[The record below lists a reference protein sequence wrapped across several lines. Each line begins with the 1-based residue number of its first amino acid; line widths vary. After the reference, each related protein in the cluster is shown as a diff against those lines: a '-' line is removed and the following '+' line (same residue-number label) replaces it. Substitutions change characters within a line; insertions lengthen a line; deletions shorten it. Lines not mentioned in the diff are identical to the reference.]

1 MMPEA
6 SIFDS
11 IDFPKHWKRQKLR
24 WVFENRK
31 VQSCETET
39 LLGVNISLGV
49 TERYDGDGRP
59 AASEDLSKYKLVEP
73 GDIILNPLGKPHGS
87 IGRSNV
93 SGITSP
99 AYWVLRTDEQ
109 NYSSR
114 FMHYLLRS
122 EPMLDEFRRRSKNL
136 PPNQFDLSWEQFR
149 DIQVPIP
156 SFARQIEIAS
166 FLDDQTGKTRQI
178 IRAKNQ
184 QLDLLRLES
193 QNATLEW
200 LFSKNDISAKK
211 FSWEEAIG
219 HYGIKA
225 KYLFKL
231 KAVTNIEAPLA
242 SATMFGVS
250 LRSEQDK
257 DVWNPEDSTDSYKL
271 VEPGDFVIGLRSFQ
285 HGFSFSEVRGKVSP
299 AYSVFSLRPKY
310 SELYRP
316 DYFAHLFQH
325 RSFIDILESIAVGI
339 RQGKNIPY
347 ESFAQIL
354 IPVPDFKTHNFA
366 VTKQKKNQVQI
377 DLLKSS
383 LRPLEEYLRS
393 LVSSAVIGK
402 SFQEKIVS

>member
-1 MMPEA
+1 MKPEN
-6 SIFDS
+6 SIFDL
-11 IDFPKHWKRQKLR
+11 IDFPNHWESQKLR

-31 VQSCETET
+31 VLSCEVET

-93 SGITSP
+93 RGITSP

-109 NYSSR
+109 NHSAR

-149 DIQVPIP
+149 DIRVPIP
-156 SFARQIEIAS
+156 SFERQLEIAT
-166 FLDDQTGKTRQI
+166 FLDDQIGKTQQI
-178 IRAKNQ
+178 IKAKNK
-184 QLDLLRLES
+184 QLELLRLES

-200 LFSKNDISAKK
+200 LFSENDSNAKK
-211 FSWEEAIG
+211 LSWDEAIG
-219 HYGIKA
+219 NRGVKA

-231 KAVTNIEAPLA
+231 KAVTNVEAPLA

-250 LRSEQDK
+250 LRSEQDN

-285 HGFSFSEVRGKVSP
+285 HGFSFSTVRGKVSP
-299 AYSVFSLRPKY
+299 AYSVFSLRPEY
-310 SELYRP
+310 SEMYRP

-347 ESFAQIL
+347 DSFAQIL
-354 IPVPDFKTHNFA
+354 IPVPDVKTHNTA
-366 VTKQKKNQVQI
+366 VTTQKKNQVQI

-383 LRPLEEYLRS
+383 LKPLEEYVKS
-393 LVSSAVIGK
+393 LVSSGVTGK
-402 SFQEKIVS
+402 SFQERMVS

>member
-1 MMPEA
+1 MMPED
-6 SIFDS
+6 SIFDL
-11 IDFPKHWKRQKLR
+11 IDFPNHWESQKLR
-24 WVFENRK
+24 WVLENRK
-31 VQSCETET
+31 VLSCEIET
-39 LLGVNISLGV
+39 LLGVNISSGV

-93 SGITSP
+93 RGITSP
-99 AYWVLRTDEQ
+99 AYWVLRTDER

-156 SFARQIEIAS
+156 SFERQIEIAS
-166 FLDDQTGKTRQI
+166 FLDDQIGKTQQI
-178 IRAKNQ
+178 IKAKNQ

-200 LFSKNDISAKK
+200 LFPENDSSTKK

-219 HYGIKA
+219 NCGVKA

-231 KAVTNIEAPLA
+231 KAITNIEAPLA

-250 LRSEQDK
+250 LRSEQDN

-285 HGFSFSEVRGKVSP
+285 HGFSFSAVRGKVSP
-299 AYSVFSLRPKY
+299 AYSVFSLRPEY
-310 SELYRP
+310 SEMYRP

-347 ESFAQIL
+347 DSFAQIL
-354 IPVPDFKTHNFA
+354 IPVPDLETHNFA
-366 VTKQKKNQVQI
+366 VTTQKKNQVQI

-383 LRPLEEYLRS
+383 LRPLEEYVKS
-393 LVSSAVIGK
+393 LVSSAVTGK
-402 SFQEKIVS
+402 SFLERMVS

>member
-1 MMPEA
+1 MSES
-6 SIFDS
+6 SIFDL
-11 IDFPKHWKRQKLR
+11 INFPKDWKRQKLR

-31 VQSCETET
+31 VQSYETET

-49 TERYDGDGRP
+49 TERYEGDGRP
-59 AASEDLSKYKLVEP
+59 SASEDLSKYKLVEQ
-73 GDIILNPLGKPHGS
+73 GDVILNPLGKPHGS

-93 SGITSP
+93 RGITSP
-99 AYWVLRTDEQ
+99 AYWVLRTDERI
-109 NYSSR
+109 YSSR

-122 EPMLDEFRRRSKNL
+122 EPMLAEFRRRSKNL

-156 SFARQIEIAS
+156 PIERQLEIAS
-166 FLDDQTGKTRQI
+166 FLDDQIGKTGQI
-178 IRAKNQ
+178 IKAKYQ

-200 LFSKNDISAKK
+200 LFPENEIVTKK
-211 FSWEEAIG
+211 FSWEDAVG
-219 HYGIKA
+219 NYGIKA
-225 KYLFKL
+225 KYMFKL
-231 KAVTNIEAPLA
+231 KAITSIDAPLA

-250 LRSEQDK
+250 LRSEQDN

-285 HGFSFSEVRGKVSP
+285 HGFSYSEVRGKVSP
-299 AYSVFSLRPKY
+299 AYSVFSLRPEY
-310 SELYRP
+310 SKSFRP

-347 ESFAQIL
+347 DSFSQIL
-354 IPVPDFKTHNFA
+354 IPVPDLETHNRA
-366 VTKQKKNQVQI
+366 VNRQKKNQLQI

-383 LRPLEEYLRS
+383 LRPLEEYVNS
-393 LVSSAVIGK
+393 LVSSTVTGQSMHERIA
-402 SFQEKIVS
+402 S